1 MSDIVYVPKKV
12 LDSLDPNIRNFYLN
26 NEDAFKY
33 GYYEGVDLKSYK
45 GADITKSTQKSWVK
59 RLLDSD
65 YIIKI
70 DSPQKDKL
78 SVDKIINEI
87 ETDPIKYNAYK
98 TGSTGTSAT
107 ISSGKKPYTH
117 DIKLSDIYIFNKK
130 NVSKEKDEFQ
140 RVKNRAL
147 FHLKSNNGTEYQKDL
162 DELYSMYFSLMLE
175 SDKQEILSTEEFEK
189 KYGETDVGLQNLF
202 DDFVVEANKVQQ
214 EEQQK
219 VEVNL
224 GGFRPTKDVEEEKEI
239 SVDTLNENN
248 VISETTD
255 SSNVGTTVSPEVIS
269 GENLPSTPLP
279 KPPILEISG
288 ESEEEKTG
296 EFAIESTGGSE
307 VETIRTEVETV
318 PGSVGGTD
326 VMTEVGTVPP
336 MYEDDEGPAATTQ
349 APMPAEGM
357 TNTERVNSIL
367 YKWKPVNKEALG
379 IFFGDPERPGKN
391 WDPAL
396 VEFRAKSAEW
406 TAPGALD
413 SKKGYLLKQ
422 NRQIVDR
429 YGPEIF
435 VDKVTYNEKSKATD
449 LLRENIE
456 LLQLYLTLKGV
467 KKGGMSGAQQ
477 GTVEVKL
484 KDLLAVRNSMAN
496 AGTNYPVTPATNPL
510 AARTIEEDPLR
521 GSTAS
526 ANSLQQFMATNETK
540 QAPQAGMFKNAGP
553 KVISADILNAVPEPQ
568 KQLINPGNVPLQY
581 LKYNVG
587 YTGDG
592 PRFLSKAT
600 TSALYK
606 NQAVGN
612 AMNKLAVT
620 KRSTNPITNY
630 SKSIGTVKEGFGNM
644 QTLINPNQVKS
655 SPIGPVTF
663 NFKKGPLARPKLP
676 PAEGPLARPKLP
688 PAEGPLAR
696 PKLPPAEG
704 PMSNNAKGGNKTA
717 YQGLNGN
724 KTIPTIST
732 KAC

>member
-1 MSDIVYVPKKV
+1 MSDIIYVPKRD
-12 LDSLDPNIRNFYLN
+12 LDFLDPNVRNFYLN
-26 NEDAFKY
+26 NEDALKY
-33 GYYEGVDLKSYK
+33 GYYEDVELKSYK
-45 GADITKSTQKSWVK
+45 GTSVEKPTQKKWLK
-59 RLLDSD
+59 RLMESNRSIKLDT
-65 YIIKI
+65 
-70 DSPQKDKL
+70 PQKDKL
-78 SVDKIINEI
+78 SIDKIIDDI
-87 ETDPIKYNAYK
+87 ESDPTKYNSYR
-98 TGSTGTSAT
+98 TGSTGTSVTASAT
-107 ISSGKKPYTH
+107 PPTTKGTSGTSTDAPKKTGYETSIGFEELFTPQE
-117 DIKLSDIYIFNKK
+117 IGKLKS
-130 NVSKEKDEFQ
+130 EFQ
-140 RVKNRAL
+140 ITKNQAL
-147 FHLKSNNGTEYQKDL
+147 FHLKSNNGIEYQKDL
-162 DELYSMYFSLMLE
+162 DKLYSLYTNIKMINGE
-175 SDKQEILSTEEFEK
+175 SELLTRKAFAT

-219 VEVNL
+219 VDINL
-224 GGFRPTKDVEEEKEI
+224 SGFKVEEEKEI
-239 SVDTLNENN
+239 TVDTLNENN

-288 ESEEEKTG
+288 EGEEEKTG
-296 EFAIESTGGSE
+296 EFAVASTGGSE

-318 PGSVGGTD
+318 PESVGGTD
-326 VMTEVGTVPP
+326 IMTEVGTVPP

-349 APMPAEGM
+349 APMPVEGM

-449 LLRENIE
+449 VLRENIE

-467 KKGGMSGAQQ
+467 KKGGMSDN
-477 GTVEVKL
+477 TVEVKL

-496 AGTNYPVTPATNPL
+496 AGTNYPVTPATNPM
-510 AARTIEEDPLR
+510 ATRTIEDP
-521 GSTAS
+521 
-526 ANSLQQFMATNETK
+526 NSLQQFMSTNDTK
-540 QAPQAGMFKNAGP
+540 PTPQAGMFKNAGP

-630 SKSIGTVKEGFGNM
+630 SKSIGSVKEGFGNM

-655 SPIGPVTF
+655 SPLGPVTF

-676 PAEGPLARPKLP
+676 L
-688 PAEGPLAR
+688 
-696 PKLPPAEG
+696 AEG